1 MPDTAEK
8 TPGIP
13 KIRYNQQGFLI
24 ITDSG
29 EAREYDIGFKD
40 LPDIPGRDIRF
51 ILLSAVILPD
61 TAEKTP
67 GIPKIRY
74 NQSFFMTQAV
84 IKKT

>member
-1 MPDTAEK
+1 MLSVRCQVLGVRCIFVALC
-8 TPGIP
+8 I
-13 KIRYNQQGFLI
+13 FLI

-40 LPDIPGRDIRF
+40 LPDIPGRDIRL

-67 GIPKIRY
+67 GIPQIRY
-74 NQSFFMTQAV
+74 NQVFFNALWHCS
-84 IKKT
+84 I